1 MVWGYIKS
9 KLRYMC
15 TFNFHD
21 LCENTP
27 RLLDSIAADMIQR
40 FARHCFRFM
49 EGYRAGLHGPVLDYA
64 LKKYK
69 SHRTIPECS
78 YELLKEEMDK
88 LKKSKMDCSK

>member
-1 MVWGYIKS
+1 
-9 KLRYMC
+9 
-15 TFNFHD
+15 
-21 LCENTP
+21 
-27 RLLDSIAADMIQR
+27 
-40 FARHCFRFM
+40 M